1 MELGG
6 AAVVRARTA
15 AVLDEVARL
24 AVSGAFRTY
33 VTQTYPLAEAAAA
46 LRAVESGHT
55 RGKIVIEVAA
65 A

>member
-1 MELGG
+1 
-6 AAVVRARTA
+6 
-15 AVLDEVARL
+15 
-24 AVSGAFRTY
+24 
-33 VTQTYPLAEAAAA
+33 VTQTFPLGEAAAA